1 MSQKNFK
8 EHLVSICMP
17 AFNAEKYIAES
28 IESVLNQSYANFE
41 LIVVDDGSNDQ
52 TLSIIKY
59 YEKKDSRIKAHSMGS
74 NVGLANVRNYITSVA
89 QGKYIALLDSDDLC
103 SKSRLVE
110 QIKLLEAGEC
120 DVCASEYFTLDM
132 SNGKKRHRHRY
143 ENDAD
148 LKALMTIYNPI
159 CNSTAVMP
167 GDIMKQ
173 FSYRENLRGGPEDY
187 DLWVRLAMAGYRFKT
202 IQLPLVTYRLH
213 PGQISKQKE
222 ALMNQLFDEIRLKY
236 VQFLNLEFIPY
247 RMPFA
252 ERLNRARAFMKG
264 LNSRIGGVSASV
276 NREIYAR
283 FQFRGNGLLT
293 PLIRIERWLAAILLT

>member
-1 MSQKNFK
+1 MSQQNFK
-8 EHLVSICMP
+8 EPLVSISMP

-52 TLSIIKY
+52 TLSIIKS
-59 YEKKDSRIKAHSMGS
+59 YEKKDSRIKAYSMGS

-110 QIKLLEAGEC
+110 QINLLEAGGC

-132 SNGKKRHRHRY
+132 SNGKRRHRHRY

-148 LKALMTIYNPI
+148 LKALLTIYNPI
-159 CNSTAVMP
+159 CNSTAVMLR
-167 GDIMKQ
+167 DIMSQ
-173 FSYRENLRGGPEDY
+173 FPYRKGLGGGPEDY

-202 IQLPLVTYRLH
+202 IGLPLVTYRLH

-222 ALMNQLFDEIRLKY
+222 ALMIQLFDEIRLKY
-236 VQFLNLEFIPY
+236 IQFLNLEFIPY

-252 ERLNRARAFMKG
+252 ERLKRARAFIRG
-264 LNSRIGGVSASV
+264 LNSKISGVSASV

-283 FQFRGNGLLT
+283 FQYKGNGVMT
-293 PLIRIERWLAAILLT
+293 PLVRLERFLFPRAI